1 VTTDTVTRTNIGAFD
16 DYTTTTPTIP
26 HPESPSPSTGTRYG
40 LHIPTRYNPTPDML
54 IGVKIPESWFDT
66 LHERLG
72 WIADG
77 WTVLPGRGYW
87 RGSDRC
93 YQEDV
98 LLYEIDIP
106 SRNPSEALLK
116 LARDV
121 RRELGQEGVYLTR
134 IPVIAEVI
142 A

>member
-1 VTTDTVTRTNIGAFD
+1 MTTDTRTNIGAFA
-16 DYTTTTPTIP
+16 DYLTDTPAIP
-26 HPESPSPSTGTRYG
+26 HPEPPQVVTGTRYG
-40 LHIPTRYNPTPDML
+40 LHIPTAYNNGAVIPD
-54 IGVKIPESWFDT
+54 GWFDT

-77 WTVLPGRGYW
+77 WTVLPGQGFW

-98 LLYEIDIP
+98 LLYVIDLP

-121 RRELGQEGVYLTR
+121 RRELGQEAVYLTR
-134 IPVIAEVI
+134 EPVIAEVI